1 MDFDARTIALG
12 LARGRVVVGIV
23 ASLLPRLATGAA
35 PGAFGPRVGPL
46 GRMLGARDL
55 ALGAGAVT
63 SIKEKTHDAE
73 WVGMGAIVDIADGVA
88 LLATRRLPVRAR
100 FIGIGA
106 LGAGVLGLFLA
117 RKVADERTVIDD
129 EEMLGV

>member
-1 MDFDARTIALG
+1 MNFDARTLALG

-23 ASLLPRLATGAA
+23 ASLIPKLATGAA

-55 ALGAGAVT
+55 VLGAGAVT
-63 SIKEKTHDAE
+63 SIKEKTNDAE

-88 LLATRRLPVRAR
+88 LLASRRLPARAR

-106 LGAGVLGLFLA
+106 LSAGALGLVLA
-117 RKVADERTVIDD
+117 RMLADERNQIND

>member
-1 MDFDARTIALG
+1 
-12 LARGRVVVGIV
+12 
-23 ASLLPRLATGAA
+23 
-35 PGAFGPRVGPL
+35 
-46 GRMLGARDL
+46 MLGARDL

-117 RKVADERTVIDD
+117 RKLADERTVIDD